1 MCGYKVYI
9 VVMSSLTVR
18 KLDIDLSRGF
28 GRRWLA
34 GDAYRTQFFNALSMT
49 FPIGEQMFIDSL
61 RAVPAE
67 CLDARLAAEVRDFV
81 GQEASHRYVHI
92 QYNAQL
98 VRQGIPYTLEAPIA
112 RRIGFLSKLPMLSR
126 VAVTCALEH
135 YTAVLAD
142 GVLRHPE
149 WFEDAE
155 PQMRLLWTWHAV
167 EETEHK
173 SVAFDA
179 YRAAGGGYWR
189 RVIQFV
195 LVSILFWTDTFRQ
208 TAHNLSNDDRSL
220 WKLSTWASAARM
232 WFGRRG
238 MAWHLIGPTL
248 QYLRPSFHPWQ
259 HDNRDLAAAWLSDNS
274 FAFREISSSTA
285 QSKRAAP
292 SAGGA

>member
-18 KLDIDLSRGF
+18 KLDIDLSSGF

-61 RAVPAE
+61 RAVPVQ
-67 CLDARLAAEVRDFV
+67 CLSAHLAAEVRDFV
-81 GQEASHRYVHI
+81 GQEASHRHVHI

-98 VRQGIPYTLEAPIA
+98 VGQGIPFTLEETIA
-112 RRIGFLSKLPMLSR
+112 RRVGRLSRLPMKSR

-135 YTAVLAD
+135 YTAILAD
-142 GVLRHPE
+142 GVLRYPE
-149 WFEDAE
+149 WFEGAE
-155 PQMRLLWTWHAV
+155 PGMRLLWTWHAA

-173 SVAFDA
+173 AVAFDA
-179 YRAAGGGYWR
+179 YRAAGGGYCR
-189 RVIQFV
+189 RVRMFA
-195 LVSILFWTDTFRQ
+195 LVSSLFWTDVFRQ
-208 TAHNLSNDDRSL
+208 TAHNLKNDGRSL

-238 MAWHLIGPTL
+238 MAWHLAGPCL
-248 QYLRPSFHPWQ
+248 RYLRPSFHPWQ
-259 HDNRDLAAAWLSDNS
+259 HDNRALAAAWLADNS
-274 FAFREISSSTA
+274 TAFREISSSTE
-285 QSKRAAP
+285 QNKRAAP
-292 SAGGA
+292 SAGAG